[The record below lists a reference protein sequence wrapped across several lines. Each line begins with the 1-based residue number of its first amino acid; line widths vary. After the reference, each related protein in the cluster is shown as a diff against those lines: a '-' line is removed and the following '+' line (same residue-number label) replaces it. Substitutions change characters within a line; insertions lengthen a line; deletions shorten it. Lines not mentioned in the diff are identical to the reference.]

1 MTSPSL
7 QERFARQAAL
17 TPDETAV
24 VLASGELTYREL
36 DERANRLAHRLLDL
50 GVRPEEPVAVLMERS
65 AELVVAILAVVKAG
79 ACYLPLHSAYPP
91 ERIQRIVDLGGG
103 TVLLT
108 DHAMRGRG
116 LPAVEHTVVVDTD
129 AATSRAPAHDPGRP
143 GHPLAL
149 AYLMFTSGSTGEP
162 KGVAVT
168 HRDALALALDSCWD
182 GGAHERVLM
191 VAPYAFGMSTYELWV
206 PLLRGGRLVLAPEGQ
221 PTAPVLRKAVEAH
234 GITVVHLTA
243 GLFRV
248 IAEEDPGAL
257 SGLREVMTGGDRIPP
272 AAVGRVLAANPGL
285 VVRAMY
291 GSTETTLFAT
301 QSEMRD
307 GYEPGDSVPVGR
319 PLDGMRAHVLDERL
333 RPVPS
338 GETGELYM
346 AGAGVAR
353 GYLARP
359 ALTAERFVP
368 DPFGPAGTRM
378 YRTGDLVRHTPE
390 GLIDFIGRSDSQVKI
405 RGFRVEPG
413 EAEAVLARH
422 PDVAQIAVVAEE
434 AARTGERRLAAYAV
448 LRPSAR
454 SEDPAGTVDSLRAHA
469 RRSLPD
475 FLVPSRFTVLDALP
489 LTVNGKLD
497 RRALT
502 APAAA
507 EDGSA
512 GAAAPAVRSGL
523 EVLRTLYADVL
534 GVESVGPDDD
544 FFELGGNSLLAI
556 RLISRVQAELGAEL
570 AVPVVF
576 DESTPAAL
584 AAHLDREA
592 SPAGAPSAST
602 SP

>member
-24 VLASGELTYREL
+24 VLAAGELTYREL
-36 DERANRLAHRLLDL
+36 DERANRLAHRLLGL

-65 AELVVAILAVVKAG
+65 ADLVVAILAVVKAG

-91 ERIQRIVDLGGG
+91 ERLQRIVDLCGG

-129 AATSRAPAHDPGRP
+129 AATSRAPSHDPGRP

-346 AGAGVAR
+346 AGVGVAR

-434 AARTGERRLAAYAV
+434 AARTGERQLAAYAV
-448 LRPSAR
+448 LRPSAL
-454 SEDPAGTVDSLRAHA
+454 SEEPARTVDSLRAHA

-475 FLVPSRFTVLDALP
+475 FLVPSRFTLLDALP

-497 RRALT
+497 RRALA
-502 APAAA
+502 APAA
-507 EDGSA
+507 EESD
-512 GAAAPAVRSGL
+512 GAARPAAHSGL

-584 AAHLDREA
+584 AAHLARET
-592 SPAGAPSAST
+592 SPAP
-602 SP
+602 